1 MTRAESRRRSSEDQ
15 AHRNAVTD
23 TTKDAASFLSD
34 LLGAKLVAYI
44 TDADDTTVRR
54 WCSGANAPR
63 DAAERRMLAASHIAH
78 MLLEAGDATHTVRA
92 WFMGMNPQLGDETPA
107 DVIRTD
113 RPREALAAARAFI
126 GTA

>member
-1 MTRAESRRRSSEDQ
+1 VS
-15 AHRNAVTD
+15 D
-23 TTKDAASFLSD
+23 TTTDAASFLSD
-34 LLGAKLVAYI
+34 LLGAKLVAHI

-54 WCSGANAPR
+54 WCNGSNTPR
-63 DAAERRMLAASHIAH
+63 EAAERRLLAATQVAH
-78 MLLEAGDATHTVRA
+78 MLLEAGDASHTVRA
-92 WFMGMNPQLGDETPA
+92 WFIGMNPQLGDETPA